1 MKSTSYQPPSETNSN
16 ITWIQFNNLVPLIA
30 SAVMI
35 ATTFLSLKGDVRV
48 LTERIDT
55 MITQQSRIL
64 AKYEDLERRY
74 GALAIQI
81 NTVETKIRK

>member
-1 MKSTSYQPPSETNSN
+1 MRTNSN

-30 SAVMI
+30 SSIMI

-48 LTERIDT
+48 FTERIDT

-81 NTVETKIRK
+81 NTLETRINK